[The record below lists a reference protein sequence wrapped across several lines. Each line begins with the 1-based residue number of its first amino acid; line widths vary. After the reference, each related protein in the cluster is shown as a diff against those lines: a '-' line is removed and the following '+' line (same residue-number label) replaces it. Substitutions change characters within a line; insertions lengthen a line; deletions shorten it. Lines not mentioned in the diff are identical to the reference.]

1 MTFIRLLRR
10 FLAPYVVSV
19 WLVIGLL
26 LLQAIGNLFL
36 PNLNAD
42 LINNGVA
49 VGNIGYIWHTG
60 AIMLGIT
67 AALGFISVAAVYL
80 ASRISMGVG
89 RDIRTSVFS
98 SVQTFSQVEMNRFGA
113 ASLITRNTNDV
124 QQLQIFLQ
132 MALTMMVVAPI
143 MAVGGIIMAIQ
154 ENVTLSS
161 LLIVVI
167 PLMAAVILT
176 VFSRAV
182 PLFQT
187 MQKRIDRINLILRE
201 QIMGIRV
208 IRAFVQTERE
218 QDRFEAANL
227 DLTTTALT
235 VNRIF
240 VLAFPAMMGILYLT
254 NVAVIWFGGHL
265 VDSGS
270 MPIGNI
276 FAFLNYIIQ
285 ILMSVLM
292 ATMMVILVPRAV
304 ASGDR
309 LMEVISTAP
318 SIVTPPDP
326 VSPDVKSGEIA
337 FQEVDFGYQ
346 GGEELVLRNIS
357 FTCGAGTTTGII
369 GGTGS
374 GKSTILSLIP
384 RLFDVTSGTIL
395 MDGIDVRKRSLEE
408 MWQEIGFIPQF
419 AYLFRGTVADNL
431 RMGHPE
437 ATDDEMW
444 HALEVAQARD
454 FVEAMPGRLQGM
466 IDQGGT
472 NVSGGQRQRLA
483 IARAII
489 RSPKLYL
496 FDDCFSALDA
506 STDAKLRAALRQTTE
521 SATSIIVSQ
530 RVSTIMHASSI
541 IVLDEGKVVGIGTHE
556 ELLRTCP
563 PYEEI
568 VVSQLGKEHV
578 A

>member
-10 FLAPYVVSV
+10 FLAPYAVSV
-19 WLVIGLL
+19 WLVVGLL
-26 LLQAIGNLFL
+26 LFQSIGNLFL

-49 VGNIGYIWHTG
+49 VGNINYIWRTG
-60 AIMLGIT
+60 LIMLAIT
-67 AALGFISVAAVYL
+67 AALGVISIAAVYL

-98 SVQTFSQVEMNRFGA
+98 AVQTFSQVEMNRFGP

-143 MAVGGIIMAIQ
+143 MAVGGIFMAIH

-167 PLMAAVILT
+167 PLMAAVILI

-208 IRAFVQTERE
+208 IRAFVQTHHEQERF
-218 QDRFEAANL
+218 RAANL
-227 DLTTTALT
+227 DLTQTALT

-276 FAFLNYIIQ
+276 FAFLNYILQ

-309 LMEVISTAP
+309 LMEVISTSP
-318 SIVTPPDP
+318 SIVTPKDTVTPTT
-326 VSPDVKSGEIA
+326 KTGEVT
-337 FQEVDFGYQ
+337 FEHVDFGYQ

-357 FTCGAGTTTGII
+357 FTCKAGTTTGII

-384 RLFDVTSGTIL
+384 RLFDVTNGTL
-395 MDGIDVRKRSLEE
+395 HVDGVDVRRRNLEE
-408 MWQEIGFIPQF
+408 MWQEIGFVPQF
-419 AYLFRGTVADNL
+419 AYLFRGSVADNL
-431 RMGHPE
+431 RVGNPH
-437 ATDDEMW
+437 ATEQEMW

-454 FVEAMPGRLQGM
+454 FIEAMPGKLEGA

-489 RSPKLYL
+489 RNPKLYL

-506 STDAKLRAALRQTTE
+506 STDARLRSALNETT
-521 SATSIIVSQ
+521 SNATVIIVSQ

-541 IVLDEGKVVGIGTHE
+541 IVLDEGAIVGIGSHE
-556 ELLRTCP
+556 ELLRTCQ

>member
-10 FLAPYVVSV
+10 FLAPYAVSA
-19 WLVIGLL
+19 WLVVGLL

-42 LINNGVA
+42 LINHGVA

-60 AIMLGIT
+60 ALMLGIT
-67 AALGFISVAAVYL
+67 AALGVISIAAVYL

-89 RDIRTSVFS
+89 RDMRASVFS
-98 SVQTFSQVEMNRFGA
+98 AVQTFSQVEMNRFGA

-182 PLFQT
+182 PLFQS
-187 MQKRIDRINLILRE
+187 MQKKIDRINLILRE

-208 IRAFVQTERE
+208 IRAFVQTKRE
-218 QDRFEAANL
+218 QERFEEANL

-265 VDSGS
+265 VDSGA

-304 ASGDR
+304 ASGER
-309 LMEVISTAP
+309 LMEVITTEPA
-318 SIVTPPDP
+318 IVTPDNAL
-326 VSPDVKSGEIA
+326 SPDTVTGEIS
-337 FQEVDFGYQ
+337 FHNVDFGYL
-346 GGEELVLRNIS
+346 GGEELVLKGIS
-357 FTCGAGTTTGII
+357 FTCKAGTTTGII

-384 RLFDVTSGTIL
+384 RLFDVTSGTL
-395 MDGIDVRKRSLEE
+395 EVDGIDVRKRNLEE
-408 MWQEIGFIPQF
+408 MWQEIGYVPQF

-431 RMGHPE
+431 RTGNPT
-437 ATDDEMW
+437 ATEDQMW
-444 HALEVAQARD
+444 QALEIAQARD
-454 FVEAMPGRLQGM
+454 FVEAMPGKLEGV

-483 IARAII
+483 IARAVI
-489 RSPKLYL
+489 RNPRLYL

-506 STDAKLRAALRQTTE
+506 ATDARLRAALSLSTKT
-521 SATSIIVSQ
+521 ATAIIVSQ
-530 RVSTIMHASSI
+530 RVSTIMHAHSI
-541 IVLDEGKVVGIGTHE
+541 IVLDEGAIVGIGTHE
-556 ELLRTCP
+556 ELMRTCP